1 MPSPFIPQT
10 SAQLTTSVTLYAL
23 GADVNVNNLTSATA
37 IAALKNA
44 TKLGAV
50 ESFTETL
57 TRRTVPRYQIDAD
70 IAGDIVERIPELV
83 ERTLRVGRVVL
94 YTSDALQALT
104 GNANLF
110 DIIQQNT
117 PFALAKVD
125 NPPVN
130 SGLQP
135 ITTIYVGCWFHESP
149 KVLNMGADLKIMQD
163 FEMGFTQKIVA

>member
-1 MPSPFIPQT
+1 MPSPYIPQT
-10 SAQLTTSVTLYAL
+10 SAQLTTSITLYAL
-23 GADVNVNNLTSATA
+23 GADVNINNLTSASA

-83 ERTLRVGRVVL
+83 ERTLRVSRIVL
-94 YTSDALQALT
+94 YTSDAIQAMGFT
-104 GNANLF
+104 SAY
-110 DIIQQNT
+110 DIIQQNV
-117 PFALAKVD
+117 PFALAKVE

-135 ITTIYVGCWFHESP
+135 VTTIYTGVWFHELP
-149 KVLNMGADLKIMQD
+149 KVYNMGADLKVMQD
-163 FEMGFTQKIVA
+163 FELGFTQKIVA